1 MTYERFASWYDQ
13 LMSDAPYDAW
23 CALVERTVASYH
35 VGKRLLD
42 LGCGTG
48 ELAIRLAEK
57 GFEVTGVDLSEQ
69 MLAIAQMK
77 AEERGVALSF
87 FQQDMREF
95 GPFEPF
101 DTIVIFCDS
110 LNYLLQEE
118 DVIATFSRAYD
129 QLRPGGLFLFDV
141 HSLFKMENV
150 FLHHRTF
157 ASNDEQVSYI
167 WNCYEGQWP
176 HSVEHELTFFVQL
189 EEGVYERVDEMHV
202 QRTYDVDQYVMWL
215 KQAGFRLL
223 HVWADF
229 TEQQPTKESER
240 IFFIAQ
246 K

>member
-23 CALVERTVASYH
+23 CELVERTVASYD

-48 ELAIRLAEK
+48 ELAIRLANK
-57 GFEVTGVDLSEQ
+57 GFDVIGVDLSEQ

-77 AEERGVALSF
+77 AEERGVHVLF
-87 FQQDMREF
+87 YQQDMRHF

-101 DTIVIFCDS
+101 DTIAIFCDS
-110 LNYLLQEE
+110 LNYLLEDE
-118 DVIATFSRAYD
+118 DVVTTFSRVYD

-141 HSLFKMENV
+141 HSLFKMEHI
-150 FLHHRTF
+150 FLQKETF

-167 WNCYEGQWP
+167 WNCYPGSRP
-176 HSVEHELTFFVQL
+176 YSVEHELTFFVQL
-189 EEGVYERVDEMHV
+189 EEGVYERVDEIHV
-202 QRTYDVDQYVMWL
+202 QRTYDVAQYETWL
-215 KQAGFRLL
+215 KDAGFRLL

-229 TEQQPTKESER
+229 TEQQPTNESER
-240 IFFIAQ
+240 IFFVAQ

>member
-23 CALVERTVASYH
+23 CALVERTVTSYH
-35 VGKRLLD
+35 NGKRLLD

-57 GFEVTGVDLSEQ
+57 GFDATGVDLSEQ
-69 MLAIAQMK
+69 MLTIAQMK
-77 AEERGVALSF
+77 AEERGVHVLF
-87 FQQDMREF
+87 YQQDMRHF

-110 LNYLLQEE
+110 LNYLLEDE
-118 DVIATFSRAYD
+118 DVITTFSRVYD

-141 HSLFKMENV
+141 HSLFKMEHI
-150 FLHHRTF
+150 FLQKETF

-167 WNCYEGQWP
+167 WNCYPGSRP
-176 HSVEHELTFFVQL
+176 YSVEHELTFFVQL
-189 EEGVYERVDEMHV
+189 EEGVYERVDEIHV
-202 QRTYDVDQYVMWL
+202 QRTYDVAQYETWL
-215 KQAGFRLL
+215 KDAGFRLL

-229 TEQQPTKESER
+229 TEQQPTNESER
-240 IFFIAQ
+240 IFFVAQ

>member
-13 LMSDAPYDAW
+13 LMSDAPYDQW
-23 CALVERTVASYH
+23 CALVERAVSSYQT
-35 VGKRLLD
+35 GKRMLD

-48 ELAIRLAEK
+48 ELALRLAEK
-57 GFEVTGVDLSEQ
+57 GFDVTGIDVSEQ

-77 AEERGVALSF
+77 AQERGVDLSF
-87 FQQDMREF
+87 FQQDMRDF

-118 DVIATFSRAYD
+118 DVVATFSRVYD
-129 QLRPGGLFLFDV
+129 QLKSGGLFLFDV

-150 FLHHRTF
+150 FLQHGTF
-157 ASNDEQVSYI
+157 ASNDDEVSYI
-167 WNCYEGQWP
+167 WNCYPGSWP
-176 HSVEHELTFFVQL
+176 HSVEHELTFFVRL
-189 EEGVYERVDEMHV
+189 DEGVYERVDEMHV
-202 QRTYDVDQYVMWL
+202 QRTYDVDRYATWL

-223 HVWADF
+223 HIWADF
-229 TEQQPTKESER
+229 TEQQPTNESER

>member
-13 LMSDAPYDAW
+13 LMNDAPYDAW

-35 VGKRLLD
+35 NGKRLLD

-57 GFEVTGVDLSEQ
+57 GFDATGVDLSEQ
-69 MLAIAQMK
+69 MLTIAQMK
-77 AEERGVALSF
+77 AEERGVHVLF
-87 FQQDMREF
+87 YQQDMRHF

-110 LNYLLQEE
+110 LNYLLEDE
-118 DVIATFSRAYD
+118 DVITTFSRVYD

-141 HSLFKMENV
+141 HSLFKMEHI
-150 FLHHRTF
+150 FLQKETF

-167 WNCYEGQWP
+167 WNCYPGSRP
-176 HSVEHELTFFVQL
+176 YSVEHELTFFVQL
-189 EEGVYERVDEMHV
+189 EEGVYERVDEIHV
-202 QRTYDVDQYVMWL
+202 QRTYDVAQYETWL
-215 KQAGFRLL
+215 KDAGFRLL

-229 TEQQPTKESER
+229 TEQQPTNESER
-240 IFFIAQ
+240 IFFVAQ

>member
-13 LMSDAPYDAW
+13 LMSDAPYDQW
-23 CALVERTVASYH
+23 CALVERAVSSYQT
-35 VGKRLLD
+35 GKRMLD

-48 ELAIRLAEK
+48 ELALRLAEK
-57 GFEVTGVDLSEQ
+57 GFDVTGVDVSEQ

-77 AEERGVALSF
+77 AQERGVDLSF
-87 FQQDMREF
+87 FQQDMRDF

-118 DVIATFSRAYD
+118 DVVATFSRVYD
-129 QLRPGGLFLFDV
+129 QLKSGGLFLFDV

-150 FLHHRTF
+150 FLQHGTF
-157 ASNDEQVSYI
+157 ASNDDEVSYI
-167 WNCYEGQWP
+167 WNCYPGSWP
-176 HSVEHELTFFVQL
+176 HSVEHELTFFVRL
-189 EEGVYERVDEMHV
+189 DEGVYERVDEMHV
-202 QRTYDVDQYVMWL
+202 QRTYDVERYVTWL

-223 HVWADF
+223 HIWADF
-229 TEQQPTKESER
+229 TEQQPTNESER

>member
-35 VGKRLLD
+35 NGKRLLD

-57 GFEVTGVDLSEQ
+57 GFDVTGVDLSEQ
-69 MLAIAQMK
+69 MLTIAQMK
-77 AEERGVALSF
+77 AEERGVHVLF
-87 FQQDMREF
+87 YQQDMRHF

-110 LNYLLQEE
+110 LNYLLEDE
-118 DVIATFSRAYD
+118 DVVATFSRVYD
-129 QLRPGGLFLFDV
+129 QLRSGGLFLFDV
-141 HSLFKMENV
+141 HSLFKMEHI
-150 FLHHRTF
+150 FLQKETF

-167 WNCYEGQWP
+167 WNCYPGSRP
-176 HSVEHELTFFVQL
+176 YSVEHELTFFVQL
-189 EEGVYERVDEMHV
+189 EEGVYERVDEIHV
-202 QRTYDVDQYVMWL
+202 QRTYDVAQYETWL
-215 KQAGFRLL
+215 KDAGFRLL

-229 TEQQPTKESER
+229 TEQQPTNESER
-240 IFFIAQ
+240 IFFVAQ

>member
-35 VGKRLLD
+35 NGKRLLD

-57 GFEVTGVDLSEQ
+57 GFDATGVDLSEQ
-69 MLAIAQMK
+69 MLTIAQMK
-77 AEERGVALSF
+77 AEERGVHVLF
-87 FQQDMREF
+87 YQQDMRHF

-110 LNYLLQEE
+110 LNYLLEDE
-118 DVIATFSRAYD
+118 DVITTFSRVYD

-141 HSLFKMENV
+141 HSLFKMEHI
-150 FLHHRTF
+150 FLQKETF

-167 WNCYEGQWP
+167 WNCYPGSRP
-176 HSVEHELTFFVQL
+176 YSVEHELTFFVQL
-189 EEGVYERVDEMHV
+189 EEGVYERVDEIHV
-202 QRTYDVDQYVMWL
+202 QRTYDVAQYETWL
-215 KQAGFRLL
+215 KDAGFRLL

-229 TEQQPTKESER
+229 TEQQPTNESER
-240 IFFIAQ
+240 IFFVAQ

>member
-1 MTYERFASWYDQ
+1 MTYERFAGWYDQ

-48 ELAIRLAEK
+48 ELAIRLANK
-57 GFEVTGVDLSEQ
+57 GFDVTGVDLSEQ

-77 AEERGVALSF
+77 AEERGVHVLF
-87 FQQDMREF
+87 YQQDMRHF

-110 LNYLLQEE
+110 LNYLLEDE
-118 DVIATFSRAYD
+118 DVVATFSRVYD

-141 HSLFKMENV
+141 HSLFKMEHI
-150 FLHHRTF
+150 FLQKETF

-167 WNCYEGQWP
+167 WNCYPGPRP

-202 QRTYDVDQYVMWL
+202 QRTYDVAQYETWL
-215 KQAGFRLL
+215 KDAGFRLL

-229 TEQQPTKESER
+229 TEQQPTNESER
-240 IFFIAQ
+240 IFFVAQ

>member
-23 CALVERTVASYH
+23 CTLVERTVASYH
-35 VGKRLLD
+35 NGKRLLD

-57 GFEVTGVDLSEQ
+57 GFDVTGVDLSEQ
-69 MLAIAQMK
+69 MLTIAQMK
-77 AEERGVALSF
+77 AEERGVNLSF

-118 DVIATFSRAYD
+118 DVIATFMRVHE

-141 HSLFKMENV
+141 HSLFKMEHV

-157 ASNDEQVSYI
+157 ASNDDQVSYI
-167 WNCYEGQWP
+167 WNCYEGPWP
-176 HSVEHELTFFVQL
+176 HSVEHELTFFVRLQ
-189 EEGVYERVDEMHV
+189 EGMYERVDEMHV

-215 KQAGFRLL
+215 KQAGFHVL

>member
-13 LMSDAPYDAW
+13 LMSDAPYNQW
-23 CALVERTVASYH
+23 CALVERAVSSYQT
-35 VGKRLLD
+35 GKRMLD

-48 ELAIRLAEK
+48 ELALRLAEK
-57 GFEVTGVDLSEQ
+57 GFDVTGVDVSEQ

-77 AEERGVALSF
+77 AQERGVDLSF
-87 FQQDMREF
+87 FQQDMRDF

-118 DVIATFSRAYD
+118 DVVATFSRVYD
-129 QLRPGGLFLFDV
+129 QLKSGGLFLFDV
-141 HSLFKMENV
+141 HSLFKIENV
-150 FLHHRTF
+150 FLQHGTF
-157 ASNDEQVSYI
+157 ASNDDQVSYI
-167 WNCYEGQWP
+167 WNCYPGSWP
-176 HSVEHELTFFVQL
+176 HSVEHELTFFVRL
-189 EEGVYERVDEMHV
+189 DEGVYERVDEMHV
-202 QRTYDVDQYVMWL
+202 QRTYDVDRYITWL

-229 TEQQPTKESER
+229 TEQQPTNESER

>member
-23 CALVERTVASYH
+23 CALVERTVTSYH
-35 VGKRLLD
+35 NGKRLLD

-48 ELAIRLAEK
+48 ELAIRLSEK
-57 GFEVTGVDLSEQ
+57 GFDVTGVDLSEQ
-69 MLAIAQMK
+69 MLTIAQMK
-77 AEERGVALSF
+77 AEERGVNLSF

-118 DVIATFSRAYD
+118 DVIATFMRVHE

-141 HSLFKMENV
+141 HSLFKMEHV

-157 ASNDEQVSYI
+157 ASNDDQVSYI
-167 WNCYEGQWP
+167 WNCYEGPWP

-189 EEGVYERVDEMHV
+189 QEGMYERVDEMHV

-215 KQAGFRLL
+215 KQAGFHVL

-240 IFFIAQ
+240 IFFITQ

>member
-13 LMSDAPYDAW
+13 LMSDAPYDQW
-23 CALVERTVASYH
+23 CALVERAVSSYQT
-35 VGKRLLD
+35 GKRMLD

-48 ELAIRLAEK
+48 ELALRLAEK
-57 GFEVTGVDLSEQ
+57 GFDVTGVDVSEQ

-77 AEERGVALSF
+77 AQERGVDLSF
-87 FQQDMREF
+87 FQQDMRDF

-118 DVIATFSRAYD
+118 DVVATFSCVYD
-129 QLRPGGLFLFDV
+129 QLKSGGLFLFDV

-150 FLHHRTF
+150 FLQHGTF
-157 ASNDEQVSYI
+157 ASNDDEVSYI
-167 WNCYEGQWP
+167 WNCYPGSWP
-176 HSVEHELTFFVQL
+176 HSVEHELTFFVRL
-189 EEGVYERVDEMHV
+189 DEGVYERVDEMHV
-202 QRTYDVDQYVMWL
+202 QRTYDVDRYATWL

-223 HVWADF
+223 HMWADF
-229 TEQQPTKESER
+229 TEQQPTNESER